1 MLFIVDRGLKCLRV
15 QLPEHNDF
23 YCENPEVDAQ
33 FKAFPVGTPSLCALC
48 GCRAG
53 NVCSG
58 CKKVSYCSRSHQK
71 LHWKYHKKAC
81 KGGDEDVDSSAAE
94 YLFPEYEIVVEPEE
108 ESAVPSESIKTSNS
122 AETEIWEDAMT
133 PGGRDEASDAALTQ
147 ADYNKALS
155 EQRYDPTYVSF
166 LTRIANGGSDQV
178 FRYCED
184 SLHRHN
190 KTSHSHIS
198 LEDREKGRLYL
209 STEAKKNANK
219 LNIPACPHCGAARV
233 LECQVSDLSM

>member
-1 MLFIVDRGLKCLRV
+1 M

-23 YCENPEVDAQ
+23 YCENPENGAQ
-33 FKAFPVGTPSLCALC
+33 LKESSFSTPSLCALC
-48 GCRAG
+48 GCKAG

-81 KGGDEDVDSSAAE
+81 KGESADVDNSAAE

-108 ESAVPSESIKTSNS
+108 QSAVPIESIKTSNS

-147 ADYNKALS
+147 SDYNKALS

-184 SLHRHN
+184 SSHRTN
-190 KTSHSHIS
+190 KSHAKSHIS

-209 STEAKKNANK
+209 STDARKNANK
-219 LNIPACPHCGAARV
+219 LNIPVCPHCGAARA
-233 LECQVSDLSM
+233 LECQVSVSIYFYDIGWQMFY